1 MAWWD
6 ARQRRHGVSASAH
19 DGDGD
24 GDALAAAVPAVW
36 PVSFSTASS
45 TLSSTLL
52 RASVPHCHHCHPEST
67 KNLVNKRRTALG
79 DVSSR
84 LTSEPVWTNTPTN
97 NLNMTMDK
105 RLQLPSPVFEE
116 EPPPSPPTTPALI
129 VHVDIRFT
137 NPDLQPR
144 YSRSYGSS
152 PAFAPTARIRNGLLR
167 RIDRCSRELL
177 TRKDSAALD
186 MINDASLERKP
197 LRFEMTFRITTRD
210 GGDWAQRTYRAYQKQ
225 PLTPADTKDIILAS
239 HRIVGLFLRKHD
251 EGFLWMDGAVRDM
264 DENGSETT
272 TDVSSPS
279 LLCVPSSRFLESSQA
294 FEFVPGYTVDIS
306 FRSRNSQREVP
317 LFAKTVRVNSEQAA
331 PLTIFTSE
339 DVLWR
344 GLQAI
349 NQGLERKKQELDG
362 HIKSCRSSHC
372 QHSDDKSLLV
382 ELRVTNNLGPVFP
395 HVHRTVESKLLL
407 FRDPDSRDC
416 DEFLRDIETTM
427 AAVRRDTDVKM
438 SELNDF
444 EFTILELRGSGWSTR
459 RPATFSI
466 GPSAS
471 FGRRTIQAA
480 LDRIQTGIADVIRGH
495 DVAIHISS
503 YKRGH
508 LILDKAIVAHAKNGH
523 KEPLSLPEEEQASF
537 VSRLK
542 MQIQQDI
549 DMVFEDTCT
558 IDDIAD
564 EEVEQRPFSRLA
576 ALCADDD
583 SSKTTISSRSNSMAS
598 EPELRP
604 ATPIRDST
612 NKHSPAQRPATP
624 NTNSLK
630 QREQEH
636 RPTTPIR
643 DSLKR
648 RVKRVFSLSSR
659 RSPRRDTSSIGSMGS
674 TTSYKQS
681 EDAYEADSSVAT
693 SVAGDDVP
701 EKASPVRSD
710 ERTSSITVS
719 PFRRIHR
726 KFSLLSRKRAARVS
740 SASSTLSDEFPG
752 GLGNIESGDA
762 PLDGRREEAAEAA
775 ARPSRPS
782 QPFGDTTSQVAG
794 DALIPVTSV
803 EADFDAGNAGAR
815 MNPVTRPRITST
827 PSLVSNPKLRSGH
840 SQRGILRPL
849 MESPMD
855 SPALAPFEDAQE
867 FSSSAVDAEPEPL
880 AVPNKPAP
888 PNSISQTASPAP
900 EEYTTAPSTPGLSTG
915 GDPSPRNSLLKT
927 PSSTR
932 TLSGT
937 RDCVLD
943 ADTET
948 NTTPME
954 VLTPDVGAM
963 SAYQAPKDDFPLE
976 TTSLAGLVHAP
987 EFVPATTPTPET
999 PVEVTP
1005 TNTAPPKHSSKLSM
1019 SSLRASAPTFAP
1031 SFAPA
1036 SLRAAAP
1043 TFVPGQ
1049 SFVPV
1054 AEPAAPPQPAPQPAP
1069 APTWAKV
1076 AAPAAPTWASIAAT
1090 KPKKPDVQPVPAK
1103 APKEVNSAADKKT
1116 PEPTLS
1122 GPEAKK
1128 EQDKVEAAQEL
1139 GTEDSATPTASEEA
1153 QGEKADEELPQ
1164 TVVTEEDSAEVD
1176 LETPTLES
1184 VDQDA
1189 SPAAV
1194 SVEEEKLPEIEEDAV
1209 ERNGVADEVPVE
1221 EEQDGAVEVVEEE
1234 DKKEEV
1240 VEESAKEE
1248 EESVEQN
1255 VVEQGNLPEQAEEP
1269 EHVMAEE
1276 AAERPQPTEQISG
1289 LAHVFVWAS
1298 PSEDT
1303 TEKAH
1308 IEEEEVVEESV
1319 GEDDVTVEQN
1329 GVEQDDIRE
1338 QSDEPEHVIEELAEK
1353 PQPAEKISG
1362 LTHVFVWA
1370 SPSEEKIEETH
1381 VDEDDVEQESLPEA
1395 SPSEVKIEETDK
1407 LEETDGTE
1415 EAHVEE
1421 DDDVEQESL
1430 PEEPQESSHIATEE
1444 SAKRP
1449 ERPVEKISGLTH
1461 VFVWASPSES
1471 KPAEEEVSGLK
1482 HVFVWAGSEAQQVP
1496 DQTLIA
1502 PVEEVKADTGLT
1514 VLEVEPAEEAPV
1526 LSEDDALDNTQTE
1539 AEQQPE
1545 CAASEGKEEKVED
1558 AATSEPEIVEEQS
1571 AVQPVSETQAAEA
1584 PAVEEQADEKAEV
1597 IEDTN
1602 CEEAIQADSGS
1613 DLENLEPDISE
1624 DDSTQAPV
1632 ISVQDFAPPAPTD
1645 DVSPPKD
1652 TPTPP
1657 PTTSHDTLTP
1667 TVTQLDTFS
1676 PTFLAPSPA
1685 LSARSSVS
1693 SFAEWSTHER
1703 TMTADLSRGSV
1714 DTVRVSTDTRTTD
1727 SEPSS
1732 HHSSSSR
1739 PQTTAGY
1746 LGLGLGGADMG
1757 LRGALGDSR
1766 RRRLSLPLK
1775 SLFVSAAAGQK
1786 HGHDDEVSKSQETT
1800 AVGTPESSVAG
1811 DREEEAAG
1819 MTPSKAKKRRLEGD
1833 GVEGK
1838 GGGEVK
1844 YQEKED
1850 AGLILAEEARPSV
1863 LPRMMMLLAGVVAVG
1878 KALKKPSVY

>member
-1 MAWWD
+1 M
-6 ARQRRHGVSASAH
+6 
-19 DGDGD
+19 
-24 GDALAAAVPAVW
+24 
-36 PVSFSTASS
+36 
-45 TLSSTLL
+45 
-52 RASVPHCHHCHPEST
+52 
-67 KNLVNKRRTALG
+67 
-79 DVSSR
+79 
-84 LTSEPVWTNTPTN
+84 
-97 NLNMTMDK
+97 NMTMDK
-105 RLQLPSPVFEE
+105 RQQLPSPVFEE
-116 EPPPSPPTTPALI
+116 EPPPSPPTTPALV

-210 GGDWAQRTYRAYQKQ
+210 GGDWAQRTYRSYQKQ

-251 EGFLWMDGAVRDM
+251 DGFLWMDGAVRDT
-264 DENGSETT
+264 DEHGSETT
-272 TDVSSPS
+272 THVSSPS
-279 LLCVPSSRFLESSQA
+279 LLCVPSSRFLESSQS

-331 PLTIFTSE
+331 PLTVFASE
-339 DVLWR
+339 EVLWR

-362 HIKSCRSSHC
+362 HIRNCRSSHC

-427 AAVRRDTDVKM
+427 ADVRRDTDAKM
-438 SELNDF
+438 SGLNDF
-444 EFTILELRGSGWSTR
+444 EFTILELRGAGWSTR
-459 RPATFSI
+459 RPATFNI

-503 YKRGH
+503 HKRGH
-508 LILDKAIVAHAKNGH
+508 LILDKAIVAHAKHGPR
-523 KEPLSLPEEEQASF
+523 EPLSLPEEEQASF

-542 MQIQQDI
+542 MRIQQDI
-549 DMVFEDTCT
+549 DMVFENTCT
-558 IDDIAD
+558 IDDITD

-576 ALCADDD
+576 ALCANDD

-612 NKHSPAQRPATP
+612 KKHSPAQRPATP
-624 NTNSLK
+624 NTNLLK
-630 QREQEH
+630 QREDEH

-659 RSPRRDTSSIGSMGS
+659 RSPRRDTSSIGSVGS
-674 TTSYKQS
+674 TNSYKPS
-681 EDAYEADSSVAT
+681 EGAYEADSSVAT

-701 EKASPVRSD
+701 EKASPVHSE

-719 PFRRIHR
+719 PFRRMHR

-752 GLGNIESGDA
+752 GLGNIGTGDA
-762 PLDGRREEAAEAA
+762 PRNGRREEAAEAV

-794 DALIPVTSV
+794 DALISVTSV
-803 EADFDAGNAGAR
+803 EADFDVGNAGAR

-827 PSLVSNPKLRSGH
+827 PGLVSISNPKLRSGH

-867 FSSSAVDAEPEPL
+867 FSSSAVDAEPL
-880 AVPNKPAP
+880 AVPKPAP
-888 PNSISQTASPAP
+888 PNSISQTASPTP
-900 EEYTTAPSTPGLSTG
+900 EEYYTAPSTPGLSTG

-927 PSSTR
+927 PSYTR
-932 TLSGT
+932 TLSGM

-943 ADTET
+943 ADTGT

-963 SAYQAPKDDFPLE
+963 PAYQAPKDDLPLA
-976 TTSLAGLVHAP
+976 TTPLAGLGHAP

-1005 TNTAPPKHSSKLSM
+1005 TNTATPKHSSKLSM

-1043 TFVPGQ
+1043 TFVPGHG
-1049 SFVPV
+1049 FVPV

-1076 AAPAAPTWASIAAT
+1076 AAPAAPTWAKIAAT
-1090 KPKKPDVQPVPAK
+1090 KPKKADVQPVPAK
-1103 APKEVNSAADKKT
+1103 APKEVNSVADKKT
-1116 PEPTLS
+1116 SEPKS
-1122 GPEAKK
+1122 SEPEAKK
-1128 EQDKVEAAQEL
+1128 EQHKVEPAHEID
-1139 GTEDSATPTASEEA
+1139 TEKSATPTASEEP

-1176 LETPTLES
+1176 LKTPTLES

-1189 SPAAV
+1189 SPPAV
-1194 SVEEEKLPEIEEDAV
+1194 SVEEEKLPEIEENAV
-1209 ERNGVADEVPVE
+1209 EQNGLADELPVE
-1221 EEQDGAVEVVEEE
+1221 EEQALAADIVEEE
-1234 DKKEEV
+1234 AKKEEV

-1248 EESVEQN
+1248 EEAVEQDG
-1255 VVEQGNLPEQAEEP
+1255 VEQDTLPEQSEEP
-1269 EHVMAEE
+1269 EYVVAEE
-1276 AAERPQPTEQISG
+1276 AAEQPQPAKQISG

-1298 PSEDT
+1298 PSKDT

-1308 IEEEEVVEESV
+1308 IEEEVLEESAE
-1319 GEDDVTVEQN
+1319 EDDVTVEQN
-1329 GVEQDDIRE
+1329 GVEQDALPE
-1338 QSDEPEHVIEELAEK
+1338 QSEEPEHVVTEELAEK

-1370 SPSEEKIEETH
+1370 SPSENKIEETH
-1381 VDEDDVEQESLPEA
+1381 IDE
-1395 SPSEVKIEETDK
+1395 
-1407 LEETDGTE
+1407 
-1415 EAHVEE
+1415 
-1421 DDDVEQESL
+1421 DDVEQESL
-1430 PEEPQESSHIATEE
+1430 PEEPQESGHIATEE

-1449 ERPVEKISGLTH
+1449 EQPVEKISGLTH
-1461 VFVWASPSES
+1461 VFVWASASEK
-1471 KPAEEEVSGLK
+1471 KPAEEQVSGLK
-1482 HVFVWAGSEAQQVP
+1482 HVFVWAGSDVQQLPESQTPIAAPEEAKVGQ
-1496 DQTLIA
+1496 
-1502 PVEEVKADTGLT
+1502 GLT
-1514 VLEVEPAEEAPV
+1514 VSEAEPAEEERI
-1526 LSEDDALDNTQTE
+1526 LSGNDALDDTQTE
-1539 AEQQPE
+1539 AEQQLSTR
-1545 CAASEGKEEKVED
+1545 SEAEDKEEKVED
-1558 AATSEPEIVEEQS
+1558 VATSEPEIVEGQS
-1571 AVQPVSETQAAEA
+1571 AVQPVSETGAAEA
-1584 PAVEEQADEKAEV
+1584 SAVEEQAAEKAEV
-1597 IEDTN
+1597 VQNTN
-1602 CEEAIQADSGS
+1602 SEEGIQADSGS
-1613 DLENLEPDISE
+1613 DLENLEPDFSE

-1632 ISVQDFAPPAPTD
+1632 ISVQDFAPPAPSD

-1652 TPTPP
+1652 TPAPP

-1667 TVTQLDTFS
+1667 TVTQLDTFN

-1693 SFAEWSTHER
+1693 SFAEWSTYER
-1703 TMTADLSRGSV
+1703 TMADLSRGSV
-1714 DTVRVSTDTRTTD
+1714 DTVRVSSDTPASD
-1727 SEPSS
+1727 HSEPS
-1732 HHSSSSR
+1732 HGR

-1746 LGLGLGGADMG
+1746 LGLGLGAGADMG

-1775 SLFVSAAAGQK
+1775 KLFVSAAAGQK
-1786 HGHDDEVSKSQETT
+1786 HGHDDEVDVPKSQETT

-1811 DREEEAAG
+1811 DDDAG
-1819 MTPSKAKKRRLEGD
+1819 TTPSKAKKRRLEGD
-1833 GVEGK
+1833 GEGGKQK

-1850 AGLILAEEARPSV
+1850 AGLILAAEARPSV

>member
-1 MAWWD
+1 
-6 ARQRRHGVSASAH
+6 
-19 DGDGD
+19 
-24 GDALAAAVPAVW
+24 
-36 PVSFSTASS
+36 
-45 TLSSTLL
+45 
-52 RASVPHCHHCHPEST
+52 
-67 KNLVNKRRTALG
+67 
-79 DVSSR
+79 
-84 LTSEPVWTNTPTN
+84 
-97 NLNMTMDK
+97 MTMDK
-105 RLQLPSPVFEE
+105 RQQLPSPVFEE

-137 NPDLQPR
+137 NPDIQSR
-144 YSRSYGSS
+144 HSRSYGSS
-152 PAFAPTARIRNGLLR
+152 PAFSPTARIRNGLLR

-210 GGDWAQRTYRAYQKQ
+210 GGDWAQRTYRSYQKQ

-264 DENGSETT
+264 DEN
-272 TDVSSPS
+272 VSSPS
-279 LLCVPSSRFLESSQA
+279 LLCVPSSRFLESSQS

-317 LFAKTVRVNSEQAA
+317 LFAKTVKINSEQAA
-331 PLTIFTSE
+331 PLTVFASE

-362 HIKSCRSSHC
+362 HIKNCRSSHC
-372 QHSDDKSLLV
+372 QHADDKSLLV

-407 FRDPDSRDC
+407 FRDPASLDC

-427 AAVRRDTDVKM
+427 AAVRRDTDAKM

-466 GPSAS
+466 GPSTS

-480 LDRIQTGIADVIRGH
+480 LDRIQTGIADVIRDH

-508 LILDKAIVAHAKNGH
+508 LILDKAIVAHAKHGPR
-523 KEPLSLPEEEQASF
+523 EPVSLPEEEQAAF

-576 ALCADDD
+576 ALCANDD
-583 SSKTTISSRSNSMAS
+583 SSKTTISSLSNSMAS

-604 ATPIRDST
+604 ATPIRDAT
-612 NKHSPAQRPATP
+612 KKHSPAQRPATP

-630 QREQEH
+630 QRDQEQ

-674 TTSYKQS
+674 TTSHKPS
-681 EDAYEADSSVAT
+681 EDTYEADSSVAT
-693 SVAGDDVP
+693 SVAGDDVL
-701 EKASPVRSD
+701 EKASLVQSE
-710 ERTSSITVS
+710 ERTSPHTVS

-740 SASSTLSDEFPG
+740 SASLMLSDELPG
-752 GLGNIESGDA
+752 GLGNIDTGDA
-762 PLDGRREEAAEAA
+762 PRDGRREEAAEAA

-782 QPFGDTTSQVAG
+782 QPLGDTTSQVAG
-794 DALIPVTSV
+794 DALISVTSV
-803 EADFDAGNAGAR
+803 EADFDVGNAGAR

-827 PSLVSNPKLRSGH
+827 PSLVSNPKLRSSH

-849 MESPMD
+849 MESPID

-867 FSSSAVDAEPEPL
+867 FSSSAVDAEPL
-880 AVPNKPAP
+880 AVPPKPAP
-888 PNSISQTASPAP
+888 PNSISQAASPAP
-900 EEYTTAPSTPGLSTG
+900 EEYSTAPSTPGLSTG

-927 PSSTR
+927 PSFTR

-937 RDCVLD
+937 RDCVLVT
-943 ADTET
+943 DTET

-954 VLTPDVGAM
+954 VLTSDVGAM
-963 SAYQAPKDDFPLE
+963 PAYQAPKDDLSLAATP
-976 TTSLAGLVHAP
+976 LAGLVHAS
-987 EFVPATTPTPET
+987 EFVPATTPTPES

-1005 TNTAPPKHSSKLSM
+1005 TNTATPKHSSKLSM

-1049 SFVPV
+1049 GFVPV

-1076 AAPAAPTWASIAAT
+1076 AAPAAPTWANIAAT

-1103 APKEVNSAADKKT
+1103 APKEANSVVDKKT
-1116 PEPTLS
+1116 PEPKFS
-1122 GPEAKK
+1122 EPEAKK
-1128 EQDKVEAAQEL
+1128 EQDKVEAAHEID
-1139 GTEDSATPTASEEA
+1139 TEKSATPTASEEP
-1153 QGEKADEELPQ
+1153 QGENAEEELPQ

-1176 LETPTLES
+1176 LKTPTLES

-1189 SPAAV
+1189 SPPAV
-1194 SVEEEKLPEIEEDAV
+1194 SVEEEKLPEIEDDVV
-1209 ERNGVADEVPVE
+1209 EQSGVADELPVE
-1221 EEQDGAVEVVEEE
+1221 EEQDGAADIAEVEEVQE

-1240 VEESAKEE
+1240 VEQSAKEE
-1248 EESVEQN
+1248 DEAIEQN

-1269 EHVMAEE
+1269 EHTVAGE
-1276 AAERPQPTEQISG
+1276 AAEQSPPTEISG
-1289 LAHVFVWAS
+1289 LTHVFVWAS
-1298 PSEDT
+1298 PSEDKIEET
-1303 TEKAH
+1303 H
-1308 IEEEEVVEESV
+1308 IEEEEVVEESA
-1319 GEDDVTVEQN
+1319 GEDDVAVEQN
-1329 GVEQDDIRE
+1329 GVEQDDLPE
-1338 QSDEPEHVIEELAEK
+1338 QSEEPEHVVIEESAEK

-1370 SPSEEKIEETH
+1370 SPSE
-1381 VDEDDVEQESLPEA
+1381 
-1395 SPSEVKIEETDK
+1395 VKIEETDRT
-1407 LEETDGTE
+1407 EET
-1415 EAHVEE
+1415 HIEE

-1430 PEEPQESSHIATEE
+1430 PEVREESSHIASEE
-1444 SAKRP
+1444 TTKRP
-1449 ERPVEKISGLTH
+1449 EQPLEKISGLSH
-1461 VFVWASPSES
+1461 VFVWASSSES
-1471 KPAEEEVSGLK
+1471 KPAVEQVSGLK
-1482 HVFVWAGSEAQQVP
+1482 HVFVWAGSDAQQLP

-1514 VLEVEPAEEAPV
+1514 VLEVEPVEEAPI
-1526 LSEDDALDNTQTE
+1526 LSEDDALHNTQTE
-1539 AEQQPE
+1539 AEQKPQ
-1545 CAASEGKEEKVED
+1545 CAAPEEKEEEVED
-1558 AATSEPEIVEEQS
+1558 VATSEPKIVEDQS
-1571 AVQPVSETQAAEA
+1571 APEPISETQAAEA
-1584 PAVEEQADEKAEV
+1584 PAVEEQTDEKAEV
-1597 IEDTN
+1597 VKNTDP
-1602 CEEAIQADSGS
+1602 EEGIQADSGS

-1652 TPTPP
+1652 TPAPP

-1693 SFAEWSTHER
+1693 SFAEWSTYER
-1703 TMTADLSRGSV
+1703 TMMADLSRGSV
-1714 DTVRVSTDTRTTD
+1714 DTVRVSTDTQPASD
-1727 SEPSS
+1727 HSSSEPSS
-1732 HHSSSSR
+1732 HSSSR

-1746 LGLGLGGADMG
+1746 LGLGLCAGTGADMS

-1766 RRRLSLPLK
+1766 QRRRLSLPLK

-1786 HGHDDEVSKSQETT
+1786 HGHDDDGSKSQETT
-1800 AVGTPESSVAG
+1800 AVGTPESSIAG
-1811 DREEEAAG
+1811 DHEEAG
-1819 MTPSKAKKRRLEGD
+1819 TTPSKAKKRRLEGD
-1833 GVEGK
+1833 GVGGK
-1838 GGGEVK
+1838 QKGGGGEVK

>member
-1 MAWWD
+1 
-6 ARQRRHGVSASAH
+6 
-19 DGDGD
+19 
-24 GDALAAAVPAVW
+24 
-36 PVSFSTASS
+36 
-45 TLSSTLL
+45 
-52 RASVPHCHHCHPEST
+52 
-67 KNLVNKRRTALG
+67 
-79 DVSSR
+79 
-84 LTSEPVWTNTPTN
+84 
-97 NLNMTMDK
+97 MTMDK

-137 NPDLQPR
+137 NPDVQPR

-210 GGDWAQRTYRAYQKQ
+210 GGDWAQRTYRSYQKQ

-279 LLCVPSSRFLESSQA
+279 LLCVPSSRFLESSQS

-317 LFAKTVRVNSEQAA
+317 LFAKTVKVNSEQAA
-331 PLTIFTSE
+331 PLTVFTSE

-362 HIKSCRSSHC
+362 HIRNCRSSHC

-382 ELRVTNNLGPVFP
+382 ELRVTNNIGPVFP

-407 FRDPDSRDC
+407 FRDPESRDC
-416 DEFLRDIETTM
+416 DEFLREIETTM
-427 AAVRRDTDVKM
+427 AAVRRDTDAKM

-508 LILDKAIVAHAKNGH
+508 LILDKAIVSHAKNGH

-564 EEVEQRPFSRLA
+564 EEVAQRPFSRLA
-576 ALCADDD
+576 ALCANDD

-701 EKASPVRSD
+701 EKASPVRSE

-752 GLGNIESGDA
+752 GLGNIETGDA
-762 PLDGRREEAAEAA
+762 PRDGRREEAAEAA

-782 QPFGDTTSQVAG
+782 QPFEDTTSQVAG

-803 EADFDAGNAGAR
+803 EADFDVGHAGAR

-880 AVPNKPAP
+880 AVPKPAP

-954 VLTPDVGAM
+954 VLTPNVGAM
-963 SAYQAPKDDFPLE
+963 PAYQAPKDDLSLE
-976 TTSLAGLVHAP
+976 TTSLAGLAHAP
-987 EFVPATTPTPET
+987 EFVPATTPTPES

-1005 TNTAPPKHSSKLSM
+1005 TNIAPPKHSSKLSM

-1031 SFAPA
+1031 SFTPA

-1090 KPKKPDVQPVPAK
+1090 KPKKADVQPVPAK
-1103 APKEVNSAADKKT
+1103 APKEINSVADKKT
-1116 PEPTLS
+1116 PEPKLS
-1122 GPEAKK
+1122 EPETKK
-1128 EQDKVEAAQEL
+1128 EQDRVEAAQEVE
-1139 GTEDSATPTASEEA
+1139 TEDSATPTASEEPL
-1153 QGEKADEELPQ
+1153 GEKADEELPQ
-1164 TVVTEEDSAEVD
+1164 TVVTEEDSAEAD
-1176 LETPTLES
+1176 LKTPTLES
-1184 VDQDA
+1184 VDHDA
-1189 SPAAV
+1189 SPPAV
-1194 SVEEEKLPEIEEDAV
+1194 SVEEEKLPEVEEDAV
-1209 ERNGVADEVPVE
+1209 EQNGVADEVPVE

-1248 EESVEQN
+1248 EEAGEQN
-1255 VVEQGNLPEQAEEP
+1255 VVEQDTLPEQSEGL
-1269 EHVMAEE
+1269 EHVVIEQ
-1276 AAERPQPTEQISG
+1276 AAEQPQPTEQISG

-1308 IEEEEVVEESV
+1308 IEEEEVVEESAE
-1319 GEDDVTVEQN
+1319 EDDVTVEQN
-1329 GVEQDDIRE
+1329 GVEQDDLPE
-1338 QSDEPEHVIEELAEK
+1338 QSEESEHVIEELAER

-1370 SPSEEKIEETH
+1370 SPSEDKIEETDKTVETGMIEETH
-1381 VDEDDVEQESLPEA
+1381 IDEDDVEQESVPEA
-1395 SPSEVKIEETDK
+1395 SPSEVKIEETDIDEADK
-1407 LEETDGTE
+1407 IEENQIDE
-1415 EAHVEE
+1415 
-1421 DDDVEQESL
+1421 DDVEQESL
-1430 PEEPQESSHIATEE
+1430 PEEPRESGHIDSEE

-1449 ERPVEKISGLTH
+1449 EQPVEKISGLTH
-1461 VFVWASPSES
+1461 VFVWASPSER
-1471 KPAEEEVSGLK
+1471 KPAVEQVSGLK
-1482 HVFVWAGSEAQQVP
+1482 HVFFRAGSEAQRLP
-1496 DQTLIA
+1496 DQTRMT
-1502 PVEEVKADTGLT
+1502 PVGEVKADTGLT
-1514 VLEVEPAEEAPV
+1514 VLEVEPVEEAPV

-1545 CAASEGKEEKVED
+1545 CAAPEEKEEKVEEV
-1558 AATSEPEIVEEQS
+1558 ATPEPEIVEEQS
-1571 AVQPVSETQAAEA
+1571 AVQPVPETQAAEA
-1584 PAVEEQADEKAEV
+1584 PAVEELADEKTEV
-1597 IEDTN
+1597 VQDTN
-1602 CEEAIQADSGS
+1602 SEESIQADSGS

-1632 ISVQDFAPPAPTD
+1632 ISVQDFAPPAATD

-1652 TPTPP
+1652 TPAPP

-1693 SFAEWSTHER
+1693 SFTEWSTNER
-1703 TMTADLSRGSV
+1703 TTMADLSRGSV
-1714 DTVRVSTDTRTTD
+1714 DTVRVSTDTQQPASD
-1727 SEPSS
+1727 HSSSGEPSS

-1746 LGLGLGGADMG
+1746 LGLGLGGGAADMG

-1819 MTPSKAKKRRLEGD
+1819 LTPSKAKKRRLEGD
-1833 GVEGK
+1833 EVGGK